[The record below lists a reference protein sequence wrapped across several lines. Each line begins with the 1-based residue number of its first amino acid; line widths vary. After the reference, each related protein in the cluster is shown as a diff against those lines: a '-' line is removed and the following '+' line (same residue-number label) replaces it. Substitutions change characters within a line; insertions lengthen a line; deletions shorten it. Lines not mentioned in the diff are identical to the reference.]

1 MEPNVNTQ
9 KASGEK
15 PSLFGIITSPALQF
29 ERMKNSNAVWGAF
42 WLLAVLAGVVAVLGV
57 YVYSQTPEAAQ
68 ANAKLGVA
76 APPLAVSLGMGFVFG
91 LIGMIIGFF
100 ISAAVYKVLMMF
112 MGNDTSYKKLL
123 TIVVYTSFITL
134 LGLLVNYILAMV
146 LGGTGKEMYTG
157 LGPIFSSTGGVVHG
171 IAKSFEVFTIWG
183 LVVTGL
189 GLQVTAGLSKKQAT
203 ILVVIFFILS
213 LGFGAL
219 GGLFPTMK

>member
-1 MEPNVNTQ
+1 MEPNINTQ
-9 KASGEK
+9 KVSGEK

-29 ERMKNSNAVWGAF
+29 ERMKNSNAVWGVF
-42 WLLAVLAGVVAVLGV
+42 WLLAVLAGIVAVLGV
-57 YVYSQTPEAAQ
+57 YAYSQSPEGIQ
-68 ANAKLGVA
+68 ANAKLGAA
-76 APPLAVSLGMGFVFG
+76 APPLAVSLGIGFVFG

-134 LGLLVNYILAMV
+134 IGLLVNYILAMV

-157 LGPIFSSTGGVVHG
+157 LGPIFSSTGGIVHG

-203 ILVVIFFILS
+203 ILVIIFFILS

-219 GGLFPTMK
+219 GGLVPTMK

>member
-1 MEPNVNTQ
+1 MEPNINTQ
-9 KASGEK
+9 KVSGEK

-29 ERMKNSNAVWGAF
+29 EKMKHSNAVWGAF
-42 WLLAVLAGVVAVLGV
+42 WLLAVLAGIVAVLGV
-57 YVYSQTPEAAQ
+57 YIYSLTPEGIET
-68 ANAKLGVA
+68 NAKLGAA

-134 LGLLVNYILAMV
+134 LGLLVNYILALV

-157 LGPIFSSTGGVVHG
+157 LGPIFSSAGGVVHG

-189 GLQVTAGLSKKQAT
+189 GLQITAGLSKKQAT
-203 ILVVIFFILS
+203 ILVIIFFILS

-219 GGLFPTMK
+219 GGLVPTMK